1 MKFFVG
7 CDHAGYNLKVGLISV
22 LQKEKQIEIID
33 CGTDSEQS
41 VDYPDYIHKVADGV
55 QLVPNSKG
63 LIICGSG
70 NGAAI
75 VANKHKKIRAALCW
89 NEKLARLARE
99 HNDANILSLPA
110 RFIDFDLAF
119 VILKTFIDTDFEGG
133 RHLRRVRK
141 IECQ

>member
-7 CDHAGYNLKVGLISV
+7 SDHAGYKLKVKLLSI
-22 LQKEKQIEIID
+22 LQKEKFEVID
-33 CGTDSEQS
+33 CGTNSEQS

-55 QLVPNSKG
+55 QQVPNSKG

-70 NGAAI
+70 NGAAM
-75 VANKHKKIRAALCW
+75 VANKHKNIRAALCW
-89 NEKLARLARE
+89 NVKLARLARE

-110 RFIDFDLAF
+110 RFIDSDIATE
-119 VILKTFIDTDFEGG
+119 ILRTFLETEFEGG

>member
-1 MKFFVG
+1 MKLFVG
-7 CDHAGYNLKVGLISV
+7 CDHAGYNLKVKLLSI
-22 LQKEKQIEIID
+22 LQKEKQLEIID
-33 CGTDSEQS
+33 CGTNSEQS
-41 VDYPDYIHKVADGV
+41 VDYPDYIHKVADSV
-55 QLVPNSKG
+55 QQVSNSKG

-70 NGAAI
+70 NGAAM
-75 VANKHKKIRAALCW
+75 VANKHKNIRAALCW

-110 RFIDFDLAF
+110 RFVDFDLASD
-119 VILKTFIDTDFEGG
+119 ILKTFIETDFEGG